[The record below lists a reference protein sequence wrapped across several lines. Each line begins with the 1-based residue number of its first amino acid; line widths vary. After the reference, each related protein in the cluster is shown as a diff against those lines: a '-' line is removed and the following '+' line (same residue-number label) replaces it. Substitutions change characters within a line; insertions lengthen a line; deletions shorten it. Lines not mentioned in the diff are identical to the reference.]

1 MFKMLIN
8 KIFGG
13 EKKSSLVIKENNK
26 SPKKNIEISKTK
38 NIIPKFDNQLINL
51 FDDIHPDLQNL
62 IWIKNG
68 PKQNFFENKEGE
80 KNKIIDNE
88 IFSISSFSLNSIEP
102 SLIDLTLPIEKIINV
117 ENIEN
122 PNYYP
127 SYTELNLRQRALY
140 LEFLKNPYDN
150 RFNIGYVFLLYYGLE
165 RHLSKGNLD
174 KPFEVILKLRKF
186 HKNKSFLNYSSEAL
200 ILSCLNYQR
209 ADLVAFFMETLTEK
223 DKTEIPIDL
232 LLLYKYNFN
241 IGLTAKEVMN
251 NSKAF
256 NFNNV
261 NYIKKYPDHFENQL
275 KEEIMKKNSIS
286 TINIA
291 GLILENDGEIFPLL
305 DRRIFANLS
314 ISDKVIKTPSLL
326 NYSNIQ
332 NIIYDLL
339 ENAHNNLKVKLVQLR
354 KNNLIKKEEKK
365 KKIEIIKMLDTR
377 VEKEL
382 LADLKASKNNPID
395 RHFAYLAL
403 HEFYYSYRN
412 IDEKNIRKCID
423 YCIMDINFLKEL
435 TSYSIK
441 KKIES
446 YLTWENNVDKN
457 KLNEIKKEGFIGRI
471 VAFKRLAII
480 YEKSKEFQKAIEI
493 CNASINYGEPNDGTS
508 GGFEGRIKKLEKKLN
523 K

>member
-13 EKKSSLVIKENNK
+13 EKKRSLVIKENRKNPNK
-26 SPKKNIEISKTK
+26 NNEISKTK

-51 FDDIHPDLQNL
+51 FNDIHPDLQNL

-68 PKQNFFENKEGE
+68 PKQNYFENKEE
-80 KNKIIDNE
+80 KNNKLIDNE
-88 IFSISSFSLNSIEP
+88 IFSISSFPLNSIEP
-102 SLIDLTLPIEKIINV
+102 SLIDLALPIEKIINV

-127 SYTELNLRQRALY
+127 SYTGLNLRQRALY

-209 ADLVAFFMETLTEK
+209 ADLVAFFMETLNEK
-223 DKTEIPIDL
+223 DKTEMSIDL

-241 IGLTAKEVMN
+241 IGLTAKEIMN
-251 NSKAF
+251 NSKEF
-256 NFNNV
+256 KFNNV
-261 NYIKKYPDHFENQL
+261 NYIKKYPDHFESQL
-275 KEEIMKKNSIS
+275 KEEIENKYSIS
-286 TINIA
+286 TINLTD
-291 GLILENDGEIFPLL
+291 LILENDEENFPLL

-314 ISDKVIKTPSLL
+314 ISNEVIRTPSILS
-326 NYSNIQ
+326 YSNIQ
-332 NIIYDLL
+332 NIFYDLL
-339 ENAHNNLKVKLVQLR
+339 ENTHNNLKVKLVQLR

-382 LADLKASKNNPID
+382 LANLETSKKNPID
-395 RHFAYLAL
+395 RHFAYMSL

-412 IDEKNIRKCID
+412 IDEKYIQKCID
-423 YCIMDINFLKEL
+423 YCIMDINSLKEL
-435 TSYSIK
+435 TDYSIEK
-441 KKIES
+441 NIES
-446 YLTWENNVDKN
+446 YLNWENNVDTN
-457 KLNEIKKEGFIGRI
+457 KLNEIKKQGFIGRV

-493 CNASINYGEPNDGTS
+493 CNASINYGQPNDGTS
-508 GGFEGRIKKLEKKLN
+508 SGFEGRIKKLGKKLN